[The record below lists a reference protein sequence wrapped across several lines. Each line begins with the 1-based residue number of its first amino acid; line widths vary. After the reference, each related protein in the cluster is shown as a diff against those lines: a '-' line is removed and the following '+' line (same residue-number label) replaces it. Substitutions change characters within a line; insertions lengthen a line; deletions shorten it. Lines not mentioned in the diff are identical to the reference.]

1 MRRTNLGAGEGTRN
15 WDYRK
20 GLGTTVCRSG
30 PMKNKKR
37 NRDRGLHV
45 RPSSHMINELIA
57 QKNSMYEE
65 KQLA

>member
-30 PMKNKKR
+30 PMNKKR
-37 NRDRGLHV
+37 NRGRGLHI

-57 QKNSMYEE
+57 QKISMYEE